1 MSAIFK
7 MNCLKASMVTAFLLF
22 LQAASAQG
30 PFAALDQAL
39 EAHKKLLGKD
49 LSVVVASAD
58 TVVYQKYT
66 GDVQPKT
73 PVPVG
78 ASSQW
83 LTTALIMQL
92 ADEGKLSLEDKIS
105 KYLPIFDSY
114 RKGFIT
120 IRMCLSHQTGIG
132 RDGFTVASLLE
143 KSRYNT
149 LEEAVPDIAK
159 KEIHANA
166 GEQFRFS
173 NFGTIIAAR
182 IAEIVTKKRF
192 EQLMRT
198 KIFVPLGMRNT
209 TFVTEDGSAPNPAN
223 GARSTAADYT
233 KFLQMLLN
241 GGRAGGKQIL
251 SEAAVQ
257 EMRKVQIRTGQITNL
272 PLTTQGFTFSLG
284 SWAVDNKTAPGTAAA
299 VLTLPNFEGAWPMV
313 DFTRNVTLVV
323 LAKEFSGD
331 QRPEPYLH
339 LKSLVDKRL
348 P

>member
-7 MNCLKASMVTAFLLF
+7 KNCLKASLVAVFMLF
-22 LQAASAQG
+22 LQAAFTQG
-30 PFAALDQAL
+30 SFSALDQAL
-39 EAHKKLLGKD
+39 EENKKLLGKD
-49 LSVVVASAD
+49 VSVVVANPD
-58 TVVYQKYT
+58 TVLYQKNI

-73 PVPVG
+73 PFPIG

-92 ADEGKLSLEDKIS
+92 VDEGKVSLDDKIS
-105 KYLPIFDSY
+105 NYLPIFDSY
-114 RKGFIT
+114 RKGYIT

-132 RDGFTVASLLE
+132 RDGFKVASLLE
-143 KSRYNT
+143 KTRYNT

-159 KEIHANA
+159 KDIHANA

-173 NFGTIIAAR
+173 NFGMVIVAR

-209 TFVTEDGSAPNPAN
+209 TFVTDDGSAPNPGN
-223 GARSTAADYT
+223 GAKSTAADYT

-241 GGRAGGKQIL
+241 GGKAGGKQIL

-257 EMRKVQIRTGQITNL
+257 EMRKVQIRTEQISQL

-284 SWAVDNKTAPGTAAA
+284 SWAVDNNTAPGSAAT
-299 VLTLPNFEGAWPMV
+299 VLTLPNFEGAWPMI
-313 DFTRNVTLVV
+313 DFSRKVTLVV
-323 LAKEFSGD
+323 LAKGFSGD
-331 QRPEPYLH
+331 QRPEPYFN
-339 LKSLVDKRL
+339 LKNIVDKQR
-348 P
+348 